1 MKDKIS
7 IWNVLGI
14 VFTLSI
20 KYIKDLPTPPPAKEW
35 IKLSKLT
42 ELILLSVD
50 YHPEAAIFSA
60 GSRKQGKGFKT
71 VELDHSLLG
80 SFESDAVIP
89 WANDLLESSLLR
101 SSYPSYCSPELPEA
115 LQCRGM
121 ISARWDLRSIW
132 VLFGVREGTETK
144 EQ

>member
-80 SFESDAVIP
+80 SFESDAIIP

-101 SSYPSYCSPELPEA
+101 SSYPSYCSPELPE

-132 VLFGVREGTETK
+132 VLFGVRVGTETR